1 MTSTIPENE
10 AIVWLLVVIPVV
22 TAGLFAVLV
31 VSLWCYQRLTAPRV
45 LRQTSKLPVVAPRNP
60 RPVSRTT
67 QSTKEQKGVT
77 SQNATKDKARAGV
90 GVSRAE
96 YFR

>member
-1 MTSTIPENE
+1 MTTIPENE

-31 VSLWCYQRLTAPRV
+31 VSLWCYRRLTAPRV
-45 LRQTSKLPVVAPRNP
+45 LRQTTKLPVVAPRTP
-60 RPVSRTT
+60 HPIVTRKPIAATVPVNS
-67 QSTKEQKGVT
+67 QSAK
-77 SQNATKDKARAGV
+77 KARPGV
-90 GVSRAE
+90 GVSRSE

>member
-1 MTSTIPENE
+1 MTTTIPENE

-22 TAGLFAVLV
+22 TVGLFAVLV
-31 VSLWCYQRLTAPRV
+31 VSLWCYQRLTAPKV
-45 LRQTSKLPVVAPRNP
+45 LRQTSKLPVVAPRTP
-60 RPVSRTT
+60 HPVTRQPKT
-67 QSTKEQKGVT
+67 TKEQGLAP
-77 SQNATKDKARAGV
+77 SQSANKARVGV